1 MFPGLLP
8 VTLPVSQQSSVPP
21 VPPSIP
27 IRSFRIIQDNPFG
40 RLPPPIPPRLNEIKL
55 QSLVGD
61 TAPAA
66 AAAPAATEPAAEAG
80 GNDLGF
86 LDVQVPSAQE
96 VAAEQ
101 SQANKMAN
109 IMGAFGG
116 AQAAAQPPMV
126 SKFSTSGLNFRF
138 KGGMGSPT
146 SFGMATNNIGMQNPG
161 MVNQTV
167 NAGMAGINNMQAA
180 GMQSPG
186 MNQGGFGNMQAPMA
200 SPMGGAAQ
208 MSPMS
213 TMAPPMSSTQ
223 AAPSANSNNTAN
235 AMYVN
240 LYFRSNFSKF

>member
-1 MFPGLLP
+1 MDNL
-8 VTLPVSQQSSVPP
+8 QQG
-21 VPPSIP
+21 
-27 IRSFRIIQDNPFG
+27 IQA
-40 RLPPPIPPRLNEIKL
+40 LNVDIASE
-55 QSLVGD
+55 QSDMSLVGD

-116 AQAAAQPPMV
+116 AQAAAQPPM
-126 SKFSTSGLNFRF
+126 
-138 KGGMGSPT
+138 GGMGSPT

-167 NAGMAGINNMQAA
+167 NNGMAGINNMQAA
-180 GMQSPG
+180 GMQSQG

-235 AMYVN
+235 AMPTKSDPFAS
-240 LYFRSNFSKF
+240 LGALTGIAPKAT